1 MVDLPLPQ
9 IHEVGAK
16 HEDRKTKN
24 EQGET
29 QAMQQRV

>member
-16 HEDRKTKN
+16 NDKRYSDDEKGKT
-24 EQGET
+24 QT
-29 QAMQQRV
+29 MQQWM